1 MAFRPN
7 FTAALLDEGGI
18 IVSGTSTDTAD
29 ILDITVRLLQGNRVA
44 RRSVLKIDSTWDV
57 RFDDEGFGEDPVV
70 AVGVESRR
78 ENLMTI
84 TWTQTLTVK

>member
-7 FTAALLDEGGI
+7 FSAAQLDKGGV
-18 IVSGTSTDTAD
+18 IVSGNSTDTAD

-44 RRSVLKIDSTWDV
+44 RRSVLKIDTTWDV
-57 RFDDEGFGEDPVV
+57 RFEDEGFGEGPVV
-70 AVGVESRR
+70 AVGIESRR

-84 TWTQTLTVK
+84 TWTQTLTIA